1 MVNPL
6 SQIGSRL
13 RTRHL
18 RLLLVLDECAS
29 LRKAAEIMSL
39 TQPALTKN
47 LHEIEELVGESL
59 FARTPKGI
67 EPNAL
72 GQAMIRYARLV
83 FTDLDG
89 LHKELSALKC
99 GSIGSIH
106 IGGIMVLAN
115 TLLPKTIAT
124 LKSDHP
130 LLNISVEVET
140 SDVLLKALE
149 QGKLDLVIARIPD
162 GYPADNL
169 NFEPFD
175 AETIVPVARRDH
187 PEMHTPALTLEALR
201 DYCWII
207 QAEPA
212 PLRTIYHQVFR
223 EAQTRLPTNTVE
235 TSSSLLSLALLKDSD
250 MVSLQPAS
258 IVAGYEEMNLI
269 GRLPISLATQMNAY
283 GLVTRKNR
291 VPTAAMEVVADAFRR
306 HARPSTHP
314 ETVP

>member
-6 SQIGSRL
+6 SQIGNRL

-18 RLLLVLDECAS
+18 KLLLVLDECAS

-59 FARTPKGI
+59 FTRTPKGI
-67 EPNAL
+67 EPNVL

-89 LHKELSALKC
+89 LHKELSALK
-99 GSIGSIH
+99 GGNIGTIH
-106 IGGIMVLAN
+106 IGGIMVLAT
-115 TLLPKTIAT
+115 TLLPKTIAAV
-124 LKSDHP
+124 KKEHP
-130 LLNISVEVET
+130 LLNMTVEVET

-149 QGKLDLVIARIPD
+149 SGKLDLVIARIPEN
-162 GYPADNL
+162 YPAGNL
-169 NFEPFD
+169 DFIPFD
-175 AETIVPVARRDH
+175 AETIVPVARFDH
-187 PEMHTPALTLEALR
+187 PEMQNRSLTLETLR
-201 DYCWII
+201 EYCWII

-212 PLRTIYHQVFR
+212 PLRTIYHQIFR
-223 EAQTRLPTNTVE
+223 EAHTRLPANTLE
-235 TSSSLLSLALLKDSD
+235 TSSSLLSLALLQQSD
-250 MVSLQPAS
+250 MISLQPLSLVAS
-258 IVAGYEEMNLI
+258 YEAVNQI

-291 VPTAAMEVVADAFRR
+291 MPTAAMAVVAEAFQRQVIQ
-306 HARPSTHP
+306 A
-314 ETVP
+314 